1 MHRMDWL
8 RGGILCVSLLAAA
21 CSGGDP
27 EAATTAPAGTLTTPP
42 APKLPDPAVV
52 GETLGTVNGMPIG
65 ASEFDALASRKGRDL
80 TLDAETRREIFDRL
94 VEEKLL
100 YQEALRQGI
109 DRDPKIQKMMVNT
122 LLKQDVYSSVRTS
135 DITDDALMAYF
146 EEHKE
151 DFVVPEKAQVKR
163 ILIAPEGGD
172 GATEAQWAAAEE
184 EAKLVRASVLER
196 KAEFRKIAQ
205 DKSAGAYARRGGD
218 LGFVTREGK
227 PGIPSEVI
235 EVAFTLEKGGISDPF
250 KTKQGWNVV
259 YVPNKRDRVERT
271 FEQMRGSVLRK
282 VKSDTYKSLYD
293 GYVGQLREK
302 AAVDIDDAKLDAHT
316 VSQQTRP
323 ALSAPGDTP
332 EGLSGDE

>member
-1 MHRMDWL
+1 M
-8 RGGILCVSLLAAA
+8 
-21 CSGGDP
+21 
-27 EAATTAPAGTLTTPP
+27 
-42 APKLPDPAVV
+42 
-52 GETLGTVNGMPIG
+52 
-65 ASEFDALASRKGRDL
+65 
-80 TLDAETRREIFDRL
+80 
-94 VEEKLL
+94 
-100 YQEALRQGI
+100 
-109 DRDPKIQKMMVNT
+109 
-122 LLKQDVYSSVRTS
+122 
-135 DITDDALMAYF
+135 
-146 EEHKE
+146 
-151 DFVVPEKAQVKR
+151 
-163 ILIAPEGGD
+163 
-172 GATEAQWAAAEE
+172 
-184 EAKLVRASVLER
+184 RASVLER

-302 AAVDIDDAKLDAHT
+302 AAVDVDDAKLDAHT